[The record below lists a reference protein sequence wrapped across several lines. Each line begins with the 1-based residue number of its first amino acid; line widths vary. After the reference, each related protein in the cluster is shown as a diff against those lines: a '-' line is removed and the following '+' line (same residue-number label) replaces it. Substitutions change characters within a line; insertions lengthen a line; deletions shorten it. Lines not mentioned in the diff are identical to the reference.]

1 MVINLSTSHPQTS
14 LSTCVVLD
22 DYRSS
27 LKPVMVEA
35 LVCGASYIKGAHVDL
50 NLVVCLPSFPYLFYF
65 FFGLVV
71 CDVSICLSSTLVAE
85 G

>member
-1 MVINLSTSHPQTS
+1 MSTSHPQTS

-50 NLVVCLPSFPYLFYF
+50 NLVVCLPSFPYLFLSF

-71 CDVSICLSSTLVAE
+71 CDVSICLTSTLVAE